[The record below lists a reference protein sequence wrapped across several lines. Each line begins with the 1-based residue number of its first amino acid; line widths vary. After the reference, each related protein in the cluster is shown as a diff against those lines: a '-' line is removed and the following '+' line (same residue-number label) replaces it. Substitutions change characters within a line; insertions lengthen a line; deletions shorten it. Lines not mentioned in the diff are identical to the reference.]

1 MAGRFAL
8 ARQLGRDLLVE
19 VGARSPDHID
29 PIETAKHL
37 GIEVTFGHL
46 TGATARIYRIG
57 AKARIRV
64 SSQIVTLGRR
74 RFSIMHE
81 IAHYV
86 LGHELPSEGDPASW
100 FKTCCAQRDKS
111 HEREADVLTV
121 EHLTPEPMVTPYCGV
136 TPVSLHAVR
145 AIADVFAASPVMSAV
160 RFVELSPERCAAVYS
175 ERGSVKWAKRSA
187 TFPGFIANGKK
198 VAPESVAS
206 DFFHR
211 GVIRDDAQSRAAMG
225 WLGTNELAAGGAQIV
240 EHAQVIPE
248 PGWGGVLSLLW
259 IPTGDHT
266 AGSKRDVDSV
276 AIKSR

>member
-1 MAGRFAL
+1 MAGRLAH

-29 PIETAKHL
+29 PVETAKHL
-37 GIEVTFGHL
+37 GIEVTFGYL

-64 SSQIVTLGRR
+64 SSEIVTLGRR

-86 LGHELPSEGDPASW
+86 LGHELPNEGDAASW
-100 FKTCCAQRDKS
+100 FKTCCAQRDKT

-121 EHLTPEPMVTPYCGV
+121 EHLTPMAMVRPYCGV
-136 TPVSLHAVR
+136 TPVTLHAVR
-145 AIADVFAASPVMSAV
+145 AVADMFAASPVMSAV

-175 ERGSVKWAKRSA
+175 ERGSVKWAKRSR
-187 TFPGFIANGKK
+187 TFPGFIANGRK
-198 VAPESVAS
+198 VAPNTVAAG
-206 DFFHR
+206 FFDR
-211 GVIRDDAQSRAAMG
+211 GVIHDAAQARAAAA
-225 WLGTNELAAGGAQIV
+225 WLGTSELAAGGAEIV

-259 IPTGDHT
+259 IPRGDR
-266 AGSKRDVDSV
+266 A
-276 AIKSR
+276 AA